1 MGKIEL
7 TADLLDAK
15 GVEINLGL
23 LGLVNGYDAEHAI
36 NYEFDN
42 LADWVAEVT
51 GIDPETWAN
60 KVHGKAFDELVEYDL
75 DGIFRYVA
83 NLIPDF
89 LTTEVPDIFGDD
101 APVQIG
107 RFAGGKWSRD
117 YMSQPYDSYIYVCDI
132 DGARLLELYA
142 DRIGQTTVSDGRDI
156 SGFIRT
162 CDNAYWCQIEVLRA
176 LVSNE
181 LTYRENDAVNWLM
194 EDIPD
199 YVTLTVDPYIPVN

>member
-1 MGKIEL
+1 MGRIEL

-23 LGLVNGYDAEHAI
+23 LGLINGYDVEHVI
-36 NYEFDN
+36 DSEFDQ
-42 LADWVAEVT
+42 LVDWVAEVT
-51 GIDPETWAN
+51 DADPDEWAD
-60 KVHGKAFDELVEYDL
+60 KVHGKNFDELVEYDL

-89 LTTEVPDIFGDD
+89 LAMEAPDIFGDD

-107 RFAGGKWSRD
+107 RFDCGKWSRD

-142 DRIGQTTVSDGRDI
+142 DRIGQKTIFDGRDI

-162 CDNAYWCQIEVLRA
+162 CSDDYWSQIEVLRA

-181 LTYRENDAVNWLM
+181 LGYREDEAVHWLM
-194 EDIPD
+194 EDISD
-199 YVTLTVDPYIPVN
+199 YVTLTVDPEDD